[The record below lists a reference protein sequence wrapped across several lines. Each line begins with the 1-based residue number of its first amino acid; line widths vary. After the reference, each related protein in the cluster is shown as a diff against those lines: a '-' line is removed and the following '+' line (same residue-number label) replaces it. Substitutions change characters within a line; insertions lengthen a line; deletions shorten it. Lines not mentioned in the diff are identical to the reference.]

1 MGRKS
6 QDDIKRR
13 TKKNKAKEKMKRNG
27 VYSQKHIR
35 ALDTLKTQHKK
46 TNHKKGKD
54 KGNRK

>member
-6 QDDIKRR
+6 QDDVKRR
-13 TKKNKAKEKMKRNG
+13 TKKNTAKEKMKRNG

-35 ALDTLKTQHKK
+35 ALDSLKTQHEK

-54 KGNRK
+54 KGGRK